1 MENYQKY
8 LPVSSNS
15 NDWGLS
21 ILNIGQ
27 NSIKKGESYP
37 YKNHPFQH
45 YFNWNQGR
53 VLDEYQIIYIS
64 KGKGYFESSSCPKT
78 TVNEGSVIFLFP
90 GEWHRF
96 KPELELGWDEFWLAC
111 KGSII
116 ENIEHHGFICK
127 QNPIIEI
134 GINESI
140 IHLFSE
146 IIENTKQ
153 EKMGYQFYISGITLH
168 LLGLIQY
175 KSKQFEQKPGDKTE
189 TIINKAQML
198 FREKMYQNIKIETVA
213 QELHVSYAWFRKAF
227 KNYTGISPKQYLLQ
241 LKIEKAKIMLSD
253 NSKTIKEI
261 AFELNFDSVPFF
273 SKQFKEK
280 TGRSPEKF
288 RKSNYKENQP

>member
-8 LPVSSNS
+8 LPVGSNS

-21 ILNIGQ
+21 ILNIGH
-27 NSIKKGESYP
+27 NSIQKGESYP
-37 YKNHPFQH
+37 YKNHPLQH

-64 KGKGYFESSSCPKT
+64 KGKGYFESSSCLKT
-78 TVNEGSVIFLFP
+78 TINEGSIIFLFP

-96 KPELELGWDEFWLAC
+96 KPEPETGWDEFWLGC
-111 KGSII
+111 KGNII
-116 ENIEHHGFICK
+116 ENIEHHSFICK
-127 QNPIIEI
+127 QTPIIEI
-134 GINESI
+134 GISEKVI
-140 IHLFSE
+140 ELFLE
-146 IIENTKQ
+146 IIRNTKQ
-153 EKMGYQFYISGITLH
+153 EKMGYQFYISGIALH
-168 LLGLIQY
+168 LLGIIQF
-175 KSKQFEQKPGDKTE
+175 KAKQFEQKSGDKTE
-189 TIINKAQML
+189 TLINKAQIML
-198 FREKMYQNIKIETVA
+198 RENMNQNIKIESVA

-261 AFELNFDSVPFF
+261 AFELDFDSVAFF
-273 SKQFKEK
+273 SKQFKQK

-288 RKSNYKENQP
+288 RLNNVKH